1 MYTLSPTDIHSDD
14 AHVPA
19 AGDCSNNQTQYQVC
33 TQDNTGKAAA
43 ATRDFK
49 ASLTDSAQSA
59 KDVFEQSKL
68 LQQQR
73 AEDKL
78 EYLARLK
85 IEDQR
90 Y

>member
-1 MYTLSPTDIHSDD
+1 MLMYLLQETAPTIRRSIRY
-14 AHVPA
+14 APKT
-19 AGDCSNNQTQYQVC
+19 TQ
-33 TQDNTGKAAA
+33 GKAAA